1 MSAVLQDGSNK
12 ASRKLCLWKLCLVFK
27 ISGISCW
34 PHFIYL
40 HFRCTVDL
48 EKLLETLEDQELKEN
63 VEVMRNLQDVIL
75 ELKVHKC
82 AYITIH
88 QNTTLWILVTVTFA
102 LAIIFNFLLNCFR
115 VRGKKTH
122 CAVILIIFRRIR
134 SDAFTEF
141 HDLSFF
147 SLLFFFLRMRAQA
160 SPPPSMLWLQERM
173 MLNYLGVAVKLR
185 QMSRHQYVDSFI
197 LLVLLDCLCNSYF
210 TKLQILPYLL
220 LFSEPNVNYR
230 VFHL

>member
-1 MSAVLQDGSNK
+1 MRNYKANWNNCGTTQRKFTKAWCQQCFRTDPTKLQENY
-12 ASRKLCLWKLCLVFK
+12 VFE
-27 ISGISCW
+27 SFVW
-34 PHFIYL
+34 FLRFQAFHVDHTFIYL

-88 QNTTLWILVTVTFA
+88 QNTTLWILVMVTFA
-102 LAIIFNFLLNCFR
+102 LAIIFNFLFNCSR

-141 HDLSFF
+141 HGLSFF

-173 MLNYLGVAVKLR
+173 MLNYLGVAVKMR
-185 QMSRHQYVDSFI
+185 QMSPHQYVDSFI
-197 LLVLLDCLCNSYF
+197 VLVLYH
-210 TKLQILPYLL
+210 Y
-220 LFSEPNVNYR
+220 
-230 VFHL
+230 